1 MNMTKAVGLAALAI
15 GVVLLGFG
23 FNAKDAPLDQL
34 HNSLTGRYTDE
45 TMWYIVGG
53 FAALVFGGIALFL
66 RK

>member
-15 GVVLLGFG
+15 GLVLLGFG

-53 FAALVFGGIALFL
+53 FLALVFGGIALFL